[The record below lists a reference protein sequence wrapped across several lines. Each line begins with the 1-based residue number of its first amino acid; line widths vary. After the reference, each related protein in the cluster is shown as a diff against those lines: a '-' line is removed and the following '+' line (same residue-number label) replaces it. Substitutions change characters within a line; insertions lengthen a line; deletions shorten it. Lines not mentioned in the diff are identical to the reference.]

1 MLAINSLTTLFFDLD
16 HTLWDFET
24 NSAMTFQKIF
34 NEEKINFS
42 LERFIEIYSPI
53 NHDCWKRYRNNKIT
67 HQELRVQRLE
77 RTFQALEYSCSPELL
92 DRINQRYVDYLS
104 DFTKLFEGTQ
114 QLLFKLGVRYE
125 MHIITNGF
133 DTVQYHKMK
142 NSGLQPFFGK
152 VFTAEG
158 VGFKKPSPQ
167 IFEFA
172 LNDTRKKASESLM
185 IGDSLE
191 ADVEGALNVSMQ
203 AIHFNSHGE
212 PVHNLCPIVYSMK
225 ELERLLL

>member
-1 MLAINSLTTLFFDLD
+1 MLSINSLTTLFFDLD

-92 DRINQRYVDYLS
+92 DRINQLYVDYLS

-114 QLLFKLGVRYE
+114 QLLLKLRVRYE

-133 DTVQYHKMK
+133 ETVQNHKMK

-212 PVHNLCPIVYSMK
+212 SAHSLCPIVYSMK